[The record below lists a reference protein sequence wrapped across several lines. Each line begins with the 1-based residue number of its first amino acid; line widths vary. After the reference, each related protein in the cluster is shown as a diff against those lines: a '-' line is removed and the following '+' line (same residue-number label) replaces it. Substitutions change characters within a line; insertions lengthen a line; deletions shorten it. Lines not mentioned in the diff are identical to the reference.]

1 MTRSQGPLRW
11 GGILVLVLAA
21 VLAAGLVRG
30 LGTAL
35 ASGSSPSPS
44 ATAGKTVL
52 RLGWTREPDNL
63 NPFIGY
69 GTPSYEVWAL
79 NYDLLVG
86 FDPKTMKN
94 LPGIGLATGWTT
106 SADGTVWT
114 FTITDKAKWQDGL
127 PLTAADVAFTYN
139 YVLKNE
145 MSMFIDYLRF
155 ITKVEAPDATHVVF
169 TCSKPK
175 ANMLGLWL
183 PILPEHIWSKVSP
196 KDAERSFKNSPPVIG
211 SGPFKCVEWKRGE
224 YVRMVANK
232 DYWKGAPKV
241 DEIIFQ
247 TYQNPDTMTQDLKTG
262 AIAAAWDIPEAQFRA
277 LGSDKDLMPISCVT
291 LGLNELGM
299 NCYTGAASKG
309 NPVLRDAAF
318 RNALNYAIDKEKL
331 LTVAWGG
338 FGRLGTSLIQSD
350 FYAPDADYHWEPP
363 ADVAYTFDLE
373 KAKAALDAAGYAD
386 TDGDGIR
393 DSKGKP
399 IELRLWARTE
409 SLSSQSAGK
418 LIAGWLKSIGLKIDY
433 TVMDENAIAA
443 AQTNFTG
450 KNADV
455 YAPDYD
461 LFLWGWG
468 GDADPNYLLSVM
480 TTSAIGSWSDC
491 AWSNKEYD
499 RLFLEQQT
507 TIDVQK
513 RIELVKRMQQIVY
526 EESPYIILVYPEELE
541 AYNHVQF
548 TGWQRSL
555 DGKGKVWFD
564 ALPGLYMDIQKAA
577 TTTGTTSSSSSTP
590 LIVGGV
596 VGVVVVIAVVLLVL
610 RRRTRAEEI

>member
-1 MTRSQGPLRW
+1 
-11 GGILVLVLAA
+11 
-21 VLAAGLVRG
+21 
-30 LGTAL
+30 
-35 ASGSSPSPS
+35 
-44 ATAGKTVL
+44 
-52 RLGWTREPDNL
+52 
-63 NPFIGY
+63 
-69 GTPSYEVWAL
+69 
-79 NYDLLVG
+79 VG

-94 LPGIGLATGWTT
+94 LPGLGLATAWET
-106 SADGTVWT
+106 SPDGKVWT
-114 FTITDKAKWQDGL
+114 FTITDKAKWQDGT
-127 PLTAADVAFTYN
+127 PLTASDVAFTYN
-139 YVLKNE
+139 YTLKNK

-155 ITKVEAPDATHVVF
+155 IEKVEAPDPTHVVF

-183 PILPEHIWSKVSP
+183 PILPERVWSKVSP
-196 KDAERSFKNSPPVIG
+196 AEAERSFKNAPPILG
-211 SGPFKCVEWKRGE
+211 SGPFQCVEWKHGE

-232 DYWKGAPKV
+232 DYWKGAPRV

-277 LGSDKDLMPISCVT
+277 LDSDKDLTPISCVT
-291 LGLNELGM
+291 LGLSELGM

-318 RNALNYAIDKEKL
+318 RRALNYAVDKKRL
-331 LTVAWGG
+331 LAVAWGG
-338 FGRLGTSLIQSD
+338 YGRLGTSLIQSD

-363 ADVAYTFDLE
+363 ADQAYTFDLE
-373 KAKAALDAAGYAD
+373 KAKSALDAAGYTD
-386 TDGDGIR
+386 TNGDGIR
-393 DSKGKP
+393 DSSGTP

-418 LIAGWLKSIGLKIDY
+418 LIAGWFKSIGLKIDY

-450 KNADV
+450 KNKDI

-513 RIELVKRMQQIVY
+513 RIDIVHRMQQIVY
-526 EESPYIILVYPEELE
+526 DETPYIVLVYPNELE
-541 AYNHVQF
+541 GYNHTAW

-555 DGKGKVWFD
+555 YNKGKVWFD
-564 ALPGLYMDIQKAA
+564 ALPGLYMNIQKAA
-577 TTTGTTSSSSSTP
+577 VAPATSSSGSSAV
-590 LIVGGV
+590 IAGAVAA
-596 VGVVVVIAVVLLVL
+596 VVVVALVVLLFV
-610 RRRTRAEEI
+610 RRRRRRVEVDEL